1 MALHFLFFSHF
12 VDFLAHFSSCFFS
25 QSARCLVR
33 LLNFDRHSPSILPS
47 GPHFRYGFYYVTS
60 KYYVSVIIILLH
72 HTVYPATLILLVF
85 CSYSVLAKCA
95 DATATANIIFSGKA
109 AALLF
114 RMSPEEYVVLTEPA
128 QQALL
133 LALQGRMFI
142 VEVQPVELPDIERA
156 RFVATNLWDPVA
168 AFY

>member
-1 MALHFLFFSHF
+1 
-12 VDFLAHFSSCFFS
+12 
-25 QSARCLVR
+25 
-33 LLNFDRHSPSILPS
+33 
-47 GPHFRYGFYYVTS
+47 
-60 KYYVSVIIILLH
+60 
-72 HTVYPATLILLVF
+72 
-85 CSYSVLAKCA
+85 
-95 DATATANIIFSGKA
+95 
-109 AALLF
+109 
-114 RMSPEEYVVLTEPA
+114 MSPEEYVVLTEPA